1 MSKKSR
7 RRNRRILGALG
18 ALGALALAGR
28 RKGTAAAD
36 VDSGR
41 SGDSSSAIA
50 RKIAMDT
57 ETPKKT
63 TKKKSVYQ
71 DPIMKGGK
79 GVKQGFKMTS
89 ANVQKGKVEPPGFL
103 GFKFSSPKIKMK
115 TPDVKFGQ
123 VVTKEGEKK
132 TLTPFTSSGL
142 TLGLSKRNVDKT
154 QAAVNKANK
163 EMAQGMLPPQLRNPG
178 RTNITTRQ
186 GENRK
191 AIKDFINKFN
201 PFSDG
206 IKKSEPSFSGLA
218 ENDYAAK
225 DGGRITKKGVKR
237 GAAKRGF
244 GRAYIKGRR

>member
-7 RRNRRILGALG
+7 RRNRKILGALG

-28 RKGTAAAD
+28 RRRDASIETNEAKEAGFDIPVKSKT
-36 VDSGR
+36 
-41 SGDSSSAIA
+41 I
-50 RKIAMDT
+50 MDNM
-57 ETPKKT
+57 PKKT

-71 DPIMKGGK
+71 DPIMTGGK
-79 GVKQGFKMTS
+79 GVKQGFKTTS
-89 ANVQKGKVEPPGFL
+89 ANVQKGKVDAPGFL

-123 VVTKEGEKK
+123 VVTDSGEIK
-132 TLTPFTSSGL
+132 TIRPFESAGL
-142 TLGLSKRNVDKT
+142 TLGPTSSGTSRT
-154 QAAVNKANK
+154 QKAVNKANR
-163 EMAQGMLPPQLRNPG
+163 EMAAGMLPPQLRAPG

-191 AIKDFINKFN
+191 AIKDFINKIN

-206 IKKSEPSFSGLA
+206 IKKSGPSFSGLA
-218 ENDYAAK
+218 EGDFAAK

-244 GRAYIKGRR
+244 GRAYKKGRK